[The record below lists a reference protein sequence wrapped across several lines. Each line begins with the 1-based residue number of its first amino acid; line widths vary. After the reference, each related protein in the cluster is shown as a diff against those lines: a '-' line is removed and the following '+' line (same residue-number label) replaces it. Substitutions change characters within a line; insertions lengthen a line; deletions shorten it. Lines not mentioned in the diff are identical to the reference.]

1 VLVRALAAYKFSV
14 RAMSTNFAFVSIVA
28 IICLCLLA
36 GYVVYTTGSTAGIT
50 DIGHAIADIIYA
62 IKGHR

>member
-1 VLVRALAAYKFSV
+1 
-14 RAMSTNFAFVSIVA
+14 MSTNFAFVSIVA